1 MEYLKKFLIV
11 FVFFIFVIN
20 VILIDSVFSSDKNQR
35 QQMILEEWKH
45 IIRKKTGKH
54 INDTK
59 RISSGDSDKE
69 ILGKEQFGI

>member
-1 MEYLKKFLIV
+1 
-11 FVFFIFVIN
+11 
-20 VILIDSVFSSDKNQR
+20 
-35 QQMILEEWKH
+35 MILEEWKH
-45 IIRKKTGKH
+45 IIRKKTCKH